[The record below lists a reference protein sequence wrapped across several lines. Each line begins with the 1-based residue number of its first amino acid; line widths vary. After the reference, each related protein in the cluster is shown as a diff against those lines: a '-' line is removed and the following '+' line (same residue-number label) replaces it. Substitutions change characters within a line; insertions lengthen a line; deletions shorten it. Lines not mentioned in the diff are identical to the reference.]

1 MAKRLIFLILLFSL
15 SGCYSYKVTNQGL
28 PEIKKVEMT
37 KGKDLS
43 FDIQVLGKEKLPLR
57 KFTVNAFLYV
67 DTGEKKYKCLGHK
80 CEFLELEGKSEK
92 NVRIT
97 FKADE
102 MKLEPNK
109 KSKLMLTFWLYQSQ
123 RKCSSYLLENVIY
136 QKPGKSISKA
146 KTDEKKDKK

>member
-1 MAKRLIFLILLFSL
+1 M
-15 SGCYSYKVTNQGL
+15 
-28 PEIKKVEMT
+28 PEIKKVEMVN

-43 FDIQVLGKEKLPLR
+43 FDVQVLGKEKLPLK

-80 CEFLELEGKSEK
+80 CEFLELKGNTEK

-97 FKADE
+97 FKAEDV
-102 MKLEPNK
+102 KLASNR

-123 RKCSSYLLENVIY
+123 RKCSSYLLENVYY
-136 QKPGKSISKA
+136 QA
-146 KTDEKKDKK
+146 KVDEKKQKK